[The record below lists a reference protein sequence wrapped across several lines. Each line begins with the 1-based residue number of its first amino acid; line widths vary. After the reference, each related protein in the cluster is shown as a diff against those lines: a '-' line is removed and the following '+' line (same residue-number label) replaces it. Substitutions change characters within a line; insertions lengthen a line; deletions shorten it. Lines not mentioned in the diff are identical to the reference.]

1 MPVAAD
7 SGRARSFD
15 VGLMGLAVGDFAGVT
30 TARRRRHL
38 TSARSQIIWS
48 RPHVSLSLGCRRN
61 ALWARPG
68 ARGRPPPCARV
79 LPRRLLISPQ
89 RLQTRP
95 RARQRQTRVD
105 HRPEG
110 RALTPSARGLRPA
123 AALRFTRR
131 AVLCPPRCSG
141 TSLHTR
147 AVNDTRGP
155 ILGHLA
161 AEATDRP
168 APSRLRASGRAV
180 TEKARTSGFG
190 VRSARR
196 CPDARNGV
204 PSRRTRRLSKSRI
217 RDDRVAEVRR
227 RRRAFQTMAPQRSRP
242 GAGGRDRRDTT
253 RPTLTHQ
260 GHVLVR
266 RL

>member
-1 MPVAAD
+1 MYLYPWAAVGTPL
-7 SGRARSFD
+7 GRAPAPL
-15 VGLMGLAVGDFAGVT
+15 GG
-30 TARRRRHL
+30 RRRAHACCRGASPSH
-38 TSARSQIIWS
+38 R
-48 RPHVSLSLGCRRN
+48 RGC
-61 ALWARPG
+61 
-68 ARGRPPPCARV
+68 GRAPA
-79 LPRRLLISPQ
+79 Q
-89 RLQTRP
+89 DE
-95 RARQRQTRVD
+95 RQTRVD
-105 HRPEG
+105 PRPKG
-110 RALTPSARGLRPA
+110 RALTPLARGPRPA

-141 TSLHTR
+141 TILHTR

-180 TEKARTSGFG
+180 TEKARTSDFG

-204 PSRRTRRLSKSRI
+204 PSRRTRRLTTSRI

-227 RRRAFQTMAPQRSRP
+227 RRRALQTMAPQRSRP
-242 GAGGRDRRDTT
+242 GAGGRDRRDTI

-266 RL
+266 RLCCGPQVPSGPKLRARHVGRELAPRPDPHAGSFAPCPQPR